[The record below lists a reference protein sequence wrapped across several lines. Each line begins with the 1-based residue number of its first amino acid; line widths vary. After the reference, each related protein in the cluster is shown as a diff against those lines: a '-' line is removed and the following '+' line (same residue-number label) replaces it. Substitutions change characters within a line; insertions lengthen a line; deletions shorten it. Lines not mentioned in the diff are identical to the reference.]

1 MNDQIKCSGSPLV
14 EPKALEVITAGT
26 INILLN
32 NIMKSIN
39 SINQRY
45 VAVYLKAEFQ
55 PFLDQ
60 IIKELE
66 AKELVTIV
74 KKIDSDVI
82 TLEVVKKK
90 ESKENE

>member
-1 MNDQIKCSGSPLV
+1 
-14 EPKALEVITAGT
+14 
-26 INILLN
+26 
-32 NIMKSIN
+32 MKSIN

-90 ESKENE
+90 ESNENE